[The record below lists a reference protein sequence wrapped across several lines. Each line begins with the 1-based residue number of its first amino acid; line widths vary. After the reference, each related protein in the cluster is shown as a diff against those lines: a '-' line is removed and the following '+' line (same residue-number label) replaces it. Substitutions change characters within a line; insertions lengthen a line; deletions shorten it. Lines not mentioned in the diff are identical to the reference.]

1 MWLKSDAKTRLRKF
15 APGKVRALLEQKGAG
30 PLMHADAKWYSEFCE
45 KYTHVGPGT
54 RPNIHNEASIPVA
67 GAIFQEEGAKTALTE
82 LGALLGVLALQICKY
97 FEFDDLYA
105 QMLADVKLMF
115 DADNGT

>member
-1 MWLKSDAKTRLRKF
+1 
-15 APGKVRALLEQKGAG
+15 
-30 PLMHADAKWYSEFCE
+30 
-45 KYTHVGPGT
+45 
-54 RPNIHNEASIPVA
+54 VA